1 SFTARGG
8 QNILEPA
15 SQGRPVLFGPRM
27 ENFRDSVQVLLGR
40 GGIQVADAEQLYRV
54 LSELLD
60 RPDVLANLG
69 SLAAQSVRQVSG
81 ASQRNVDLVAR
92 LLFGAGSRPATR
104 RAGAAG

>member
-1 SFTARGG
+1 
-8 QNILEPA
+8 
-15 SQGRPVLFGPRM
+15 M
-27 ENFRDSVQVLLGR
+27 DNFRDSVQVLLGR

-54 LSELLD
+54 LSELLG

-92 LLFGAGSRPATR
+92 LLLGAGARTVPR
-104 RAGAAG
+104 RAGSAG